1 MAIPW
6 SQVESKPEFQA
17 LSTEDKIAA
26 QEQYFNQVVAP
37 QVGDQVDAARNQF
50 FGQYD
55 YSQPEVDATAQEPT
69 LTETPELSSYVTGQ
83 KQQPQFSYQTRPE
96 QGMRQVEGFTP
107 EIGDAPELN
116 ELSKR
121 AFMTSLGLLTTGDP
135 EKQQAVIKSQIPEAE
150 FGTNEKGEAVVSL
163 PSGEYRVGGPMQD
176 LAAFTGQALAY
187 TPAGRAA
194 SLPAAA
200 ASAGL
205 TEFGLQGLTQAAGG
219 GDVSVEDVAL
229 STALGAGGKFAER
242 AIQGL
247 GRAAM
252 GQASPEQV
260 AVREF
265 AQQQGAPLMTTDVVP
280 PQTFAGKSAQALGEK
295 IPVTGTGQQRA
306 AQQESRSKVIEEF
319 SQRFGEYNPQEVV
332 DSLQRQKSKVKNA
345 AGNMRNR
352 VVDQVGDSQL
362 ATNNTIDAIDSEI
375 ERLTRSPGGV
385 ERKTA
390 DMATVQ
396 KLQDYKDDIL
406 ADPTFSN
413 LEQLRTNFR
422 TDVKGERMVM
432 PDRSQASIN
441 KIYSGMTKDM
451 DEVVKQNMTPQEF
464 NQWKKSNA
472 VFAEEANKIK
482 NTRLKNVLQKG
493 DLTPEAVNT
502 MLYSNKPSEVKTL
515 YNSLDQRGKRQ
526 ARAGLI
532 AKAIDQSGESPDRFL
547 NNLNKMSKQTGIT
560 FKGEDKKYLDGLK
573 AYLDA
578 TRRAGQAGVQ
588 TPTGQEL
595 FQVAVPAGV
604 AGDVATTGG
613 LGTLG
618 GLGYGLVS
626 RAYESA
632 PIRDLMIKLSGV
644 NPRTQAFDE
653 YVAALSSQLRA
664 FAQANRATG
673 DQRQPESQ

>member
-1 MAIPW
+1 MANPWEKYQGGDQSGPW
-6 SQVESKPEFQA
+6 SKYSEKEPQELLGQES
-17 LSTEDKIAA
+17 AA
-26 QEQYFNQVVAP
+26 
-37 QVGDQVDAARNQF
+37 VDR
-50 FGQYD
+50 
-55 YSQPEVDATAQEPT
+55 
-69 LTETPELSSYVTGQ
+69 PELSPYVTGQ
-83 KQQPQFSYQTRPE
+83 SQQQGYSYQTRPE
-96 QGMRQVEGFTP
+96 QGMQRVEGFVP

-135 EKQQAVIKSQIPEAE
+135 QKQMDLIKSQIPEAE
-150 FGTNEKGEAVVSL
+150 FTTNEQGEAVVNL
-163 PSGEYRVGGPMQD
+163 PSGQYRVGGPMQD
-176 LAAFTGQALAY
+176 LATFTTQGLAY

-194 SLPAAA
+194 SLPGAAIG
-200 ASAGL
+200 AGM
-205 TEFGLQGLTQAAGG
+205 TELGLQGVTQAAGG
-219 GDVSVEDVAL
+219 GDISTEDIAL
-229 STALGAGGKFAER
+229 STGLGAGGKLAER

-252 GQASPEQV
+252 GKASPEQA

-265 AQQQGAPLMTTDVVP
+265 AQQQQAPLMTTDIVP
-280 PQTFAGKSAQALGEK
+280 PETFAGKSARALGEK
-295 IPVTGTGQQRA
+295 VPFTGTGQQRA
-306 AQQESRSKVIEEF
+306 AQQEARGKVIEDF

-332 DSLQRQKSKVKNA
+332 DSLQRQKSRVKNA

-352 VVDQVGDSQL
+352 VVNQVGDNQL
-362 ATNNTIDAIDSEI
+362 TTKNTVDAIDQEI
-375 ERLTRSPGGV
+375 NRLTRSPGGA
-385 ERKTA
+385 ERRTA
-390 DMATVQ
+390 DMSTVG
-396 KLQDYKDDIL
+396 KLEDYKSDLL
-406 ADPTFSN
+406 ADPTFNN

-451 DEVVKQNMTPQEF
+451 DEVVKQNLSPQEF

-472 VFAEEANKIK
+472 VFAEEASKVK

-493 DLTPEAVNT
+493 ELTPEAVNT

-526 ARAGLI
+526 ARSGLI
-532 AKAIDQSGESPDRFL
+532 AKAIDQSGDSPDRFL

-560 FKGEDKKYLDGLK
+560 FTGDDKKYLDGLK
-573 AYLDA
+573 SYLGA

-618 GLGYGLVS
+618 GLGYGVVS

-632 PIRDLMIKLSGV
+632 PVRDLMIKLSSV
-644 NPRTQAFDE
+644 SPKSQAFE
-653 YVAALSSQLRA
+653 QYLSAVSSQLRVLS
-664 FAQANRATG
+664 QASQATAG
-673 DQRQPESQ
+673 DNQPESQ